1 MARGNASQEMG
12 EIVRRHAFT
21 MRNNSM
27 VYNPRNLPPHNCNGF
42 LSEVDPRIAS
52 SLSIPGRRAWFD
64 SHVGRPLASVTSDC
78 CARL

>member
-1 MARGNASQEMG
+1 M
-12 EIVRRHAFT
+12 IV
-21 MRNNSM
+21 
-27 VYNPRNLPPHNCNGF
+27 VYIPQDLHLDNCNGF

-52 SLSIPGRRAWFD
+52 SLSNLGRRAWFD